1 MRKIKKN
8 MKKNEMVSI
17 TESTYAK
24 LCTKVKLKKALDK
37 EMFIKHV
44 YNDERIFNIF
54 NKYEVRVLFNLKNLL
69 QECDVD
75 DSDFTFLLHVPK
87 RKDTKKYVF
96 EKESFLKYHLND
108 NCEAL
113 FKDYLDFYI
122 PQDLREKG
130 DFAIEDYRTWFKNK
144 GYKED
149 YLNGKLDQEAMIFQ
163 YNMKFP
169 KLYKVMPLK
178 ESFKL
183 VQIISN
189 KGSRKV
195 KRDFNYDNFVS
206 SLEQQ
211 IKYYYQVFSCDT
223 LRKLSKFRSLKTD
236 NEIKEKF
243 SNVFSPQFVENYGI
257 ERIREK
263 FDFANEII
271 GEIFKLL
278 KEYIRW
284 NLGTTEYKIKSA
296 SLDDYGL
303 KCCAF
308 CKEDAKAN
316 DDENLKLAS

>member
-1 MRKIKKN
+1 MKKIKKN
-8 MKKNEMVSI
+8 IRQNELVSL

-24 LCTKVKLKKALDK
+24 LCTKVKLNKTLDK

-44 YNDERIFNIF
+44 YNDERVFNIF
-54 NKYEVRVLFNLKNLL
+54 NKYEVQFLFNLKNLFHA
-69 QECDVD
+69 CDVD
-75 DSDFTFLLHVPK
+75 DSDFTFLRFVPK

-149 YLNGKLDQEAMIFQ
+149 YLNGDLDQEAMIFR

-169 KLYKVMPLK
+169 KLYKVMPLN
-178 ESFKL
+178 ENFKL

-189 KGSRKV
+189 KGPKQV
-195 KRDFNYDNFVS
+195 KHNFNIDNFVS
-206 SLEQQ
+206 LLEQQ

-223 LRKLSKFRSLKTD
+223 LRVLSKFRSLKTD
-236 NEIKEKF
+236 DEIKEVF
-243 SNVFSPQFVENYGI
+243 SNVFSPQFVENYGL

-263 FDFANEII
+263 FDFANSII

-278 KEYIRW
+278 KEYVRW
-284 NLGTTEYKIKSA
+284 DLGEIDYKIKYS
-296 SLDDYGL
+296 SLEDYGL

-308 CKEDAKAN
+308 CEN
-316 DDENLKLAS
+316 DFVQNEINPGLAS